1 VTKGYIYIYY
11 RLTHRLFVG
20 LTEIPVVT
28 VVPGE
33 NLGAKVDV
41 KATESG
47 RAENV
52 LSLGDLDGE
61 SPLLGFTIRFSDLL
75 LVPE

>member
-1 VTKGYIYIYY
+1 MTKGYIYIYY

-20 LTEIPVVT
+20 LTEIPVT
-28 VVPGE
+28 VLPGE

-47 RAENV
+47 RAENL
-52 LSLGDLDGE
+52 LSLGD
-61 SPLLGFTIRFSDLL
+61 RR
-75 LVPE
+75 